1 MSGHFTGL
9 QRVEG
14 LSWDCRNVP
23 RSRLTGSQMVPGV
36 SVPNFPGTLVWD
48 NTVLPL
54 RYRSSR
60 KAFSATKT
68 FRDKLGKCLGAH
80 PHCHTERE
88 GAAEEEQCLQD
99 QRREKPEETHDFQ

>member
-1 MSGHFTGL
+1 
-9 QRVEG
+9 
-14 LSWDCRNVP
+14 
-23 RSRLTGSQMVPGV
+23 MVPGV
-36 SVPNFPGTLVWD
+36 SVLNFPGTLVWD
-48 NTVLPL
+48 NTGLPL

-88 GAAEEEQCLQD
+88 GLLKRSSACRTREGKSQKRRMASSDL
-99 QRREKPEETHDFQ
+99 QRRKLPENSGRPCVWLQSVMDL